1 MLYSTNV
8 ISNHSHIITPKILNS
23 LIWKLRLS
31 GAVFQK
37 ISEMKLIR
45 HKINFLNLYSN
56 TYNEENK
63 YPSYRR
69 MDLWLS
75 VEDCT
80 IHHTKQY
87 FDEIL
92 S

>member
-1 MLYSTNV
+1 MLYSMNV

-31 GAVFQK
+31 GAIFQK

-56 TYNEENK
+56 T
-63 YPSYRR
+63 
-69 MDLWLS
+69 
-75 VEDCT
+75 
-80 IHHTKQY
+80 
-87 FDEIL
+87 
-92 S
+92 